1 MQQAEVLVDA
11 VLVRGAVVEDV
22 EGGVEEEGEFEV
34 GAGGAGVG
42 GEEGDVEGLV
52 LRAVSDGDGGRRG
65 EGGGRGTCLPIMP
78 MQAIEGV
85 EVMAVVGGIRGW
97 KVALSWLEMSWG

>member
-22 EGGVEEEGEFEV
+22 EGGVEEEGELEV

-42 GEEGDVEGLV
+42 GEERDVEGLV
-52 LRAVSDGDGGRRG
+52 LRAVSDGGG
-65 EGGGRGTCLPIMP
+65 EGRGGGVRVCRLCRCRRLRGWRSWRLW
-78 MQAIEGV
+78 
-85 EVMAVVGGIRGW
+85 GGFRGW
-97 KVALSWLEMSWG
+97 KAALVGWR

>member
-1 MQQAEVLVDA
+1 VQQAQVLIDA

-52 LRAVSDGDGGRRG
+52 LR
-65 EGGGRGTCLPIMP
+65 GGG
-78 MQAIEGV
+78 
-85 EVMAVVGGIRGW
+85 VGGG
-97 KVALSWLEMSWG
+97 